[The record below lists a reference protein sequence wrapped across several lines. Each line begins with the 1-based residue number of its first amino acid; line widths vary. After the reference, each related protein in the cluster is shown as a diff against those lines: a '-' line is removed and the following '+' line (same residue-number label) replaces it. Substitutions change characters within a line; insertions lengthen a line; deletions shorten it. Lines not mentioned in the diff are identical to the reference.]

1 MLYKKEYGAYK
12 LKLENYEKTLVN
24 KENIY
29 NKINIDKNQNNE
41 NINNMI
47 NDLSLL
53 TKYRNKLIEKIDKK
67 EKHIFKREKEYIQ
80 SIDNLTNEINLC
92 KEKIVK
98 KNLKLKENS
107 KNLEDKLNELI
118 KIRNSMINTNI

>member
-53 TKYRNKLIEKIDKK
+53 TKYRNKLI
-67 EKHIFKREKEYIQ
+67 
-80 SIDNLTNEINLC
+80 
-92 KEKIVK
+92 
-98 KNLKLKENS
+98 
-107 KNLEDKLNELI
+107 
-118 KIRNSMINTNI
+118 